1 MKYIYLFLLIIF
13 NSLTVFSQEFDTIPM
28 QTVFINNFCLGDNIN
43 QLEKVFGKPTEIK
56 YNVIDNAVENT
67 EPSKNIYFYD
77 SNFFSEPYEVSKGK
91 IGEFNIRSDSYNMK
105 LIIIMSNDTLVFKI
119 GDRLNLNDIEE
130 YFPSSIECSRNY
142 FSESKI
148 KNGYAFITLKLS
160 QQDEYFE
167 YPYLL
172 INSLNLSY
180 KDSTLSSIT
189 TNYYKE

>member
-1 MKYIYLFLLIIF
+1 
-13 NSLTVFSQEFDTIPM
+13 M